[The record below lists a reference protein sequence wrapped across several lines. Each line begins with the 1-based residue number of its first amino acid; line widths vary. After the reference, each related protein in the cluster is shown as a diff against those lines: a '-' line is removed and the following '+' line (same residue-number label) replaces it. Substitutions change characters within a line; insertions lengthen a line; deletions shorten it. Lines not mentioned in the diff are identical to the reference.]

1 MPYTQFGTNPMKTPK
16 DLGLGFLANFL
27 FKIRLVFYIKGF
39 PYVFETRLYFDDLRF
54 REKSFFFE
62 KISDSERESP
72 IL

>member
-1 MPYTQFGTNPMKTPK
+1 MPYTKFGTNPMKTPK
-16 DLGLGFLANFL
+16 ALGFLPNFS
-27 FKIRLVFYIKGF
+27 FKIGSVFYIKGF
-39 PYVFETRLYFDDLRF
+39 PYVLETRLYFDDLRF